1 MLALLFHLYII
12 ATTIW
17 KLGRAVECTGL
28 ENRQGCEPFESSN
41 LSASAIFKKTPD
53 LIKFWGFLL
62 PKIYPYEYHTYTAKY
77 LIDRY
82 Y

>member
-1 MLALLFHLYII
+1 MPYLACSTIEYGSYPNGEEIVLK
-12 ATTIW
+12 TTGP
-17 KLGRAVECTGL
+17 KG
-28 ENRQGCEPFESSN
+28 PESSN

-62 PKIYPYEYHTYTAKY
+62 PKIYPYEYHSFTAKY

>member
-1 MLALLFHLYII
+1 MNFLRINLLII
-12 ATTIW
+12 NDLPKNI
-17 KLGRAVECTGL
+17 V
-28 ENRQGCEPFESSN
+28 S
-41 LSASAIFKKTPD
+41 LSFRHIKKTPD

-62 PKIYPYEYHTYTAKY
+62 PKIYPYEYHSFTAKY

>member
-1 MLALLFHLYII
+1 MKINQLVSIRYLGLLGMRVRISQLPPY
-12 ATTIW
+12 
-17 KLGRAVECTGL
+17 L
-28 ENRQGCEPFESSN
+28 
-41 LSASAIFKKTPD
+41 KKTPD

-62 PKIYPYEYHTYTAKY
+62 PKIYPYEYHSFTAKY

>member
-1 MLALLFHLYII
+1 MMHK
-12 ATTIW
+12 W
-17 KLGRAVECTGL
+17 RRGRAVECTGL

-62 PKIYPYEYHTYTAKY
+62 PKIYPYEYHSFTAKY